1 MIDRETNIR
10 LAIVVAMARNHVIGK
25 DDGLPWQLPDDLKWF
40 REVTMGKPI
49 IMGRVTFESIGKA
62 LPGRDNIVITR
73 NSDFREENVT
83 VAGDMEDAIAIA
95 EAFAIAREA
104 NEIAIIGG
112 AQIYKETLP
121 NVSRIYLTE
130 IDADIEGDTF
140 FPEFSMDEWDRSVA
154 QEIISDDRNQ
164 YAARMLT
171 LDRKA

>member
-1 MIDRETNIR
+1 MIDRQTNIR
-10 LAIVVAMARNHVIGK
+10 LAIVVAMARNYVIGK

-40 REVTMGKPI
+40 RQVTMGKPI

-73 NSDFREENVT
+73 NSDFQVENVT

-95 EAFAIAREA
+95 EAFAIAREV

-112 AQIYKETLP
+112 AQIYKEALP

-130 IDADIEGDTF
+130 IDADIEGDTH
-140 FPEFSMDEWDRSVA
+140 FPEFSMDDWDRSVA
-154 QEIISDDRNQ
+154 QEITSDDRNQ

-171 LDRKA
+171 LDRKD